1 LKIIVDADACPV
13 KDIIEHIAREYQIET
28 ILVANFNHIITSDY
42 ARIIRVDR
50 AAQSA
55 DIAIIN
61 LASKGD
67 LLVTQDYG
75 LAAIMLAK
83 GCCVLDHMGKEYNQE
98 NIDFL
103 LMRRYLNQ
111 KARQA
116 RQRISGPAKRQ
127 RTDNQSFDENFR
139 KLIERQIVIQ
149 TQQKPIADCKI
160 SATIL
165 NDD

>member
-1 LKIIVDADACPV
+1 MKVIVDADACPV

-28 ILVANFNHIITSDY
+28 ILVANLNHMIASDY
-42 ARIIRVDR
+42 ARIIRVDG
-50 AAQSA
+50 AAQAA

-61 LASKGD
+61 LASHGD
-67 LLVTQDYG
+67 LLVTKDYG

-83 GCCVLDHMGKEYNQE
+83 GCCVIDHMGKEYTEE

-116 RQRISGPAKRQ
+116 GQRIGGPAKRQ
-127 RTDNQSFDENFR
+127 RNDNQHFGEKFR
-139 KLIERQIVIQ
+139 KAIERQIDMP
-149 TQQKPIADCKI
+149 TEQKPIAD
-160 SATIL
+160 
-165 NDD
+165 

>member
-1 LKIIVDADACPV
+1 LKTIVDADACPV
-13 KDIIEHIAREYQIET
+13 KDIIEQIAREYQIET
-28 ILVANFNHIITSDY
+28 ILVANLNHMIASDY
-42 ARIIRVDR
+42 ARIINVDG
-50 AAQSA
+50 APQAA

-61 LASKGD
+61 LASPGD
-67 LLVTQDYG
+67 ILVTQDYG
-75 LAAIMLAK
+75 LAGILLAK
-83 GCCVLDHMGKEYNQE
+83 GCCVLDHMGKEYTQE

-116 RQRISGPAKRQ
+116 GQRISGPAKR
-127 RTDNQSFDENFR
+127 RKIDNQRFGENFR
-139 KLIERQIVIQ
+139 KVIERQDVMPPG
-149 TQQKPIADCKI
+149 QKPVADCKI

>member
-1 LKIIVDADACPV
+1 MKIIVDADACPV
-13 KDIIEHIAREYQIET
+13 KDIIEHIAREYQIQT
-28 ILVANFNHIITSDY
+28 ILVANLNHMITSDY
-42 ARIIRVDR
+42 ARIISVDG
-50 AAQSA
+50 ASQSA

-61 LASKGD
+61 LAAKGD

-83 GCCVLDHMGKEYNQE
+83 GCHVLDHAGKEYTQD

-116 RQRISGPAKRQ
+116 GQRISGPAKRK
-127 RTDNQSFDENFR
+127 RRDNQRFDEYFR
-139 KLIERQIVIQ
+139 KVIERQIIIPVA
-149 TQQKPIADCKI
+149 QKPIAD
-160 SATIL
+160 
-165 NDD
+165 

>member
-1 LKIIVDADACPV
+1 MKIIVDADACPV
-13 KDIIEHIAREYQIET
+13 KDIIEHIAREYQIQT
-28 ILVANFNHIITSDY
+28 ILVANLNHMITSDY
-42 ARIIRVDR
+42 ARIIRVDW
-50 AAQSA
+50 ASQSA

-61 LASKGD
+61 LAAKGD

-83 GCCVLDHMGKEYNQE
+83 GCYVLDHAGKEYTQD

-116 RQRISGPAKRQ
+116 GQRISGPARRQ
-127 RTDNQSFDENFR
+127 SRDNQRFDEYFR
-139 KLIERQIVIQ
+139 KVIERQIIIPAA
-149 TQQKPIADCKI
+149 QKPIAD
-160 SATIL
+160 
-165 NDD
+165 